1 MRLKQVSIEN
11 YRAIDQL
18 ELLLHPQLTVLHG
31 DNGHGKTSVL
41 SAIAVGLGRIPTL
54 LPGVSGISFLK
65 TDLRGWGPMRIEL
78 STTDGITW
86 DMQRGPWSR
95 RAIGTR
101 ELRKEIDK
109 IVEADMARDEKH
121 PAALPILAFY
131 DTDRAVFEIPQRRR
145 GFTQEFS
152 RYQALDGAFSVRTNF
167 RGFFIWFHTK
177 ENEELRLQ
185 RQLRDFS
192 FQLKELRAV
201 RDAITGVLNGVS
213 ELHTELNP
221 LRFVL
226 SVNTEGGKRETL
238 EIAQLS
244 GGYRIMLAL
253 VADLARRMAQG
264 NPHLDNPLES
274 EAVVLIDEVDLHLHP
289 KWQQRVLSDLLR
301 TFPNAQFIV
310 STHSPQVLT
319 TVKPEHVVELYREG
333 VSVFAGGAAGHT
345 YGATAGDVLTVVMG
359 TEERP
364 PGNEFVN
371 ALNEYMRLV
380 GEGLGESE
388 DALHLR
394 SKLEALSPTDSA
406 LDRAEIAIRRR
417 KIMQNLQQIP

>member
-1 MRLKQVSIEN
+1 
-11 YRAIDQL
+11 
-18 ELLLHPQLTVLHG
+18 
-31 DNGHGKTSVL
+31 
-41 SAIAVGLGRIPTL
+41 
-54 LPGVSGISFLK
+54 
-65 TDLRGWGPMRIEL
+65 MRIEL

-109 IVEADMARDEKH
+109 IVEADMGRDEKH

-417 KIMQNLQQIP
+417 KIMQNLQQLP

>member
-109 IVEADMARDEKH
+109 IVEADMGRDEKH

>member
-1 MRLKQVSIEN
+1 MRLKQVTIEN

-65 TDLRGWGPMRIEL
+65 TDLREWGPMRVEL

-86 DMQRGPWSR
+86 DMQRGSSLR
-95 RAIGTR
+95 RAIGIR
-101 ELRKEIDK
+101 ELRNEIEK
-109 IVEADMARDEKH
+109 IVAVDMGKEEIH
-121 PAALPILAFY
+121 PIALPILAYY

-145 GFTQEFS
+145 GFTREFS

-167 RGFFIWFHTK
+167 RGFFIWFHAK

-201 RDAITGVLNGVS
+201 RDAITSVLSGVS

-226 SVNTEGGKRETL
+226 TVNSEKSKRETL

-274 EAVVLIDEVDLHLHP
+274 EAIVLIDEVDLHLHP

-319 TVKPEHVVELYREG
+319 TVKPEHIVELYREG
-333 VSVFAGGAAGHT
+333 ASVFAGGAGGHT

-394 SKLEALSPTDSA
+394 SKLDALSPNDSA
-406 LDRAEIAIRRR
+406 LGRADIAIRRQG
-417 KIMQNLQQIP
+417 IMRNLEQLP

>member
-109 IVEADMARDEKH
+109 IVEADMAGDEKH